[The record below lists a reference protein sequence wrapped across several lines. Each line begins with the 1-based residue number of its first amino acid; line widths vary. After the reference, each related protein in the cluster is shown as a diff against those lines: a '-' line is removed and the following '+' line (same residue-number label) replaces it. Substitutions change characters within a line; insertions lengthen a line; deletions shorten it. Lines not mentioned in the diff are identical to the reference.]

1 MTSGITHIDRERL
14 YTDLQYRFNYVA
26 QFVEFGEED
35 IKAIKNSAPIIAPL
49 VDKVVELVYE
59 KLFSFDITK
68 QVFLARN
75 EGFTGK
81 VDNTLESLQAN
92 SEQIKFRKDFLK
104 KYLVKLVTAEY
115 DERFVNYLNYVGK
128 IHTSF
133 PGKASRI
140 NVEYIHCNALF
151 SYVNTILI
159 DAISKAGLE
168 NDVATK
174 TTIAFTKLLWIQ
186 NDLFARHYVVD
197 VDHNRVRK
205 IYVPILTPEA
215 IEEIKECTSKYSKFV
230 CLSLQSA
237 GTRAKIENGC
247 SDTIM
252 LAYTEVIRHLERLD
266 LASIRPEAPLAS
278 GVIDLSGNLGPD
290 FDPVFMGPIAFP
302 HGEMTVETRRI
313 LMTVFDLLEGLPLLT
328 EDEYSE
334 NAYVIHAVSKL
345 DMVESELVLAEVS
358 RLLPQQNDTTDTA
371 RSLNIELGKVPVL
384 GIQICELVIPL
395 RISSRQIVEEFLKN
409 ALKLRS
415 VVEKII
421 AMAVGVK
428 DEINLLPVIEDRT
441 PSSSMMST
449 TYSPP
454 RNITAI
460 QKKLGINSNINQTAV
475 SESKKAKK
483 LVDSYELLLELVGD
497 LILIQGNL

>member
-1 MTSGITHIDRERL
+1 MSENYFYLNRNQPNRVL
-14 YTDLQYRFNYVA
+14 YFKEWLPSIYLPSVKILRRNNVNVAETQYRQEIQDA
-26 QFVEFGEED
+26 ITTCGEVHS
-35 IKAIKNSAPIIAPL
+35 NS
-49 VDKVVELVYE
+49 KQ
-59 KLFSFDITK
+59 KL
-68 QVFLARN
+68 
-75 EGFTGK
+75 E
-81 VDNTLESLQAN
+81 
-92 SEQIKFRKDFLK
+92 
-104 KYLVKLVTAEY
+104 
-115 DERFVNYLNYVGK
+115 
-128 IHTSF
+128 
-133 PGKASRI
+133 
-140 NVEYIHCNALF
+140 
-151 SYVNTILI
+151 TILTQFNSM
-159 DAISKAGLE
+159 SK
-168 NDVATK
+168 
-174 TTIAFTKLLWIQ
+174 
-186 NDLFARHYVVD
+186 
-197 VDHNRVRK
+197 
-205 IYVPILTPEA
+205 
-215 IEEIKECTSKYSKFV
+215 
-230 CLSLQSA
+230 
-237 GTRAKIENGC
+237 RAKIENGC

-278 GVIDLSGNLGPD
+278 GVIDLSDLGPD

-334 NAYVIHAVSKL
+334 NAYVIHAVSKVLDPILKCSKWPLKRAWMERMEATNSGKKPDLQVLLKL

-454 RNITAI
+454 RSCYVIR
-460 QKKLGINSNINQTAV
+460 IN
-475 SESKKAKK
+475 
-483 LVDSYELLLELVGD
+483 LLEYH
-497 LILIQGNL
+497 ISIP

>member
-1 MTSGITHIDRERL
+1 MSENYFYLNRNQPNRVL
-14 YTDLQYRFNYVA
+14 YFKEWLPSIYLPSVKILRRNNVNVAETQYRQEIQDA
-26 QFVEFGEED
+26 ITTCGEVHS
-35 IKAIKNSAPIIAPL
+35 NS
-49 VDKVVELVYE
+49 KQ
-59 KLFSFDITK
+59 KL
-68 QVFLARN
+68 
-75 EGFTGK
+75 E
-81 VDNTLESLQAN
+81 
-92 SEQIKFRKDFLK
+92 
-104 KYLVKLVTAEY
+104 
-115 DERFVNYLNYVGK
+115 
-128 IHTSF
+128 
-133 PGKASRI
+133 
-140 NVEYIHCNALF
+140 
-151 SYVNTILI
+151 TILTQFNSM
-159 DAISKAGLE
+159 SK
-168 NDVATK
+168 
-174 TTIAFTKLLWIQ
+174 
-186 NDLFARHYVVD
+186 
-197 VDHNRVRK
+197 
-205 IYVPILTPEA
+205 
-215 IEEIKECTSKYSKFV
+215 
-230 CLSLQSA
+230 
-237 GTRAKIENGC
+237 RAKIENGC

-278 GVIDLSGNLGPD
+278 GVIDLSGI
-290 FDPVFMGPIAFP
+290 FMGPIAFP

-454 RNITAI
+454 RSCYVIRINLLEYHISIPEKFPQLYKVLLYKKKDITAI

-497 LILIQGNL
+497 LILIQGNLGIDINPILEAELRRDKASSDKPIRLFDLLLCLEDDIATIQEKLGIVGYTNQEMGNY

>member
-1 MTSGITHIDRERL
+1 MSENYFYLNRNQPNRVL
-14 YTDLQYRFNYVA
+14 YFKEWLPSIYLPSVKILRRNNVNVAETQYRQEIQDA
-26 QFVEFGEED
+26 ITTCGEVHS
-35 IKAIKNSAPIIAPL
+35 NS
-49 VDKVVELVYE
+49 KQ
-59 KLFSFDITK
+59 KL
-68 QVFLARN
+68 
-75 EGFTGK
+75 E
-81 VDNTLESLQAN
+81 
-92 SEQIKFRKDFLK
+92 
-104 KYLVKLVTAEY
+104 
-115 DERFVNYLNYVGK
+115 
-128 IHTSF
+128 
-133 PGKASRI
+133 
-140 NVEYIHCNALF
+140 
-151 SYVNTILI
+151 TILTQFNSM
-159 DAISKAGLE
+159 SK
-168 NDVATK
+168 
-174 TTIAFTKLLWIQ
+174 
-186 NDLFARHYVVD
+186 
-197 VDHNRVRK
+197 
-205 IYVPILTPEA
+205 
-215 IEEIKECTSKYSKFV
+215 
-230 CLSLQSA
+230 
-237 GTRAKIENGC
+237 RAKIENGC

-278 GVIDLSGNLGPD
+278 GVIDLSGI
-290 FDPVFMGPIAFP
+290 FMGPIAFP

-334 NAYVIHAVSKL
+334 NAYVIHAVSKVLDPILKCSKWPLKRAWMERMEATNSGKKPDLQVLLKL

-384 GIQICELVIPL
+384 GIQVIRDRVAVSAL
-395 RISSRQIVEEFLKN
+395 DLLKMIFIEFFRSN

-454 RNITAI
+454 RSCYVIRINLLEYHISIPEKFPQLYKVLLYKKKDITAI

-497 LILIQGNL
+497 LILIQGNLGIDINPILEAELRRDKASSDKPIRLFDLLLCLEDDIATIQEKLGIVGYTNQEMGNY